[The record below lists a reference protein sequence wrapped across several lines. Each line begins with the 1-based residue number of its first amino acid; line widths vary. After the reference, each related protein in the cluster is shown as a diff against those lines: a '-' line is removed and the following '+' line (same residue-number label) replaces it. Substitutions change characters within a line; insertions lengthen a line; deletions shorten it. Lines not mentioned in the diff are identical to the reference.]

1 MIETIY
7 SSESGDAGKTNKM
20 QTSFKMPKNI
30 RQIGK
35 SNAIK
40 KIYVEDYVMTFIKQ
54 LAGGDYSGLK
64 IAVLVGQSIRL
75 ENCRNIFISGAVE
88 VRDIDTTGEIIF
100 TNDTWTAIYED
111 IKKYFVDGEIVGWF
125 LGGPGYLLEDEEKI
139 QKIHVD
145 NFAGQD
151 KVLLTYDNMER
162 DEAFS
167 GFENNKLTRLDGYYI
182 YYEKNEEMQTYMID
196 RKKSP
201 SAETSY
207 DDRVSRDIRAVL
219 QNKKPADE
227 ESKSVTRLMYA
238 AGTLLAVIILVV
250 GAAILS
256 NYDQMKRMQNTLN
269 YLTSHMEG
277 LQTMSSEDGSDQ
289 TAADPGDGN
298 DTAGDSLDY
307 TELPVASGSSDKD
320 SASDTGD
327 KSLNVEVVPGD
338 VKPLEDT
345 AADGNTSE
353 DATVEDIAAE
363 DGTAKDADSSEDNN
377 QTVSEEG
384 DPAADISDEDVDKAA
399 QETSEDTKVVQE
411 VNYYVVV
418 DGDTL
423 ADISYK
429 LYQTYTK
436 VKTIMELNGIS
447 DPDLIYVGQKLIVP

>member
-1 MIETIY
+1 
-7 SSESGDAGKTNKM
+7 M
-20 QTSFKMPKNI
+20 QNSFKMPKNI

-75 ENCRNIFISGAVE
+75 ENCRNIFITGAVE
-88 VRDIDTTGEIIF
+88 VKDIDTTGDIIF
-100 TNDTWTAIYED
+100 TNDIWTAIYED
-111 IKKYFVDGEIVGWF
+111 IKKFFVEGEIVGWF

-167 GFENNKLTRLDGYYI
+167 SFENNKLTKQDGYYI

-196 RKKSP
+196 CKKNP
-201 SAETSY
+201 SQEASY
-207 DDRVSRDIRAVL
+207 DDRVSREIRTVL
-219 QNKKPADE
+219 QNKKPTE
-227 ESKSVTRLMYA
+227 EENKSVTRLMYA

-256 NYDQMKRMQNTLN
+256 NYDQMKRMQDTLN
-269 YLTSHMEG
+269 YLTRNMED
-277 LQTMSSEDGSDQ
+277 LQTMVSDDGSTQTVADSEDNSNVE
-289 TAADPGDGN
+289 GN
-298 DTAGDSLDY
+298 TLDY
-307 TELPVASGSSDKD
+307 TEIPVDSDSSDTD
-320 SASDTGD
+320 TVSDTGD
-327 KSLNVEVVPGD
+327 QSLNVEVVPGD
-338 VKPLEDT
+338 VEPLEDSNT
-345 AADGNTSE
+345 DINTSE
-353 DATVEDIAAE
+353 DGTTVEDT
-363 DGTAKDADSSEDNN
+363 GTEEDNDKTAS
-377 QTVSEEG
+377 TVDEPT
-384 DPAADISDEDVDKAA
+384 DDISDEDAEQA
-399 QETSEDTKVVQE
+399 TQEASEDTKVVQE

-418 DGDTL
+418 NGDTL

-436 VKTIMELNGIS
+436 VKTIMELNKIS

>member
-7 SSESGDAGKTNKM
+7 SNESGDAGKANKI

-35 SNAIK
+35 GNAIK

-88 VRDIDTTGEIIF
+88 VRDLDTTGDIIF

-111 IKKYFVDGEIVGWF
+111 IKKYFSEGEIVGWF

-167 GFENNKLTRLDGYYI
+167 SFENNKLTKQDGYYI

-201 SAETSY
+201 GADASY
-207 DDRVSRDIRAVL
+207 DDRVSREIRTVL
-219 QNKKPADE
+219 QNKKPAE
-227 ESKSVTRLMYA
+227 EENKNVTRLMYA

-256 NYDQMKRMQNTLN
+256 NYDQMKRMQDTLN
-269 YLTSHMEG
+269 YLTSHMEDLRTTG
-277 LQTMSSEDGSDQ
+277 SEGGSDQ
-289 TAADPGDGN
+289 TTEDLGSDT
-298 DTAGDSLDY
+298 DTAGDSLGY
-307 TELPVASGSSDKD
+307 TELPLNSDSSDTD
-320 SASDTGD
+320 GASDTGEN
-327 KSLNVEVVPGD
+327 SLNVEVVPGEVD
-338 VKPLEDT
+338 PLEDT
-345 AADGNTSE
+345 ADDDNT
-353 DATVEDIAAE
+353 AQGGAAE
-363 DGTAKDADSSEDNN
+363 AGTEEAADSSENN
-377 QTVSEEG
+377 SSTASNAEG
-384 DPAADISDEDVDKAA
+384 PEDISDDDAKQAA
-399 QETSEDTKVVQE
+399 QETAEATKAIQE
-411 VNYYVVV
+411 VKYYVVV
-418 DGDTL
+418 SGDTL

-436 VKTIMELNGIS
+436 VKAIMELNNIS